1 MTGPAY
7 QPNQV
12 MVDLETL
19 DTAPSA
25 IVLSIG
31 LCRFDPNDYDD
42 PIKEKH
48 YAVLSYDDQLENLRT
63 VSDATVS
70 WWEKQSI
77 DAKEVIAQ
85 AQNAEE
91 EVHEQ
96 LVVIAD
102 WLGKEAILWGNGA
115 AFDNAILSDLY
126 RTYEFKQPWHFWNDR
141 CYRTLAML
149 GKRRMNPAWEK
160 KLGAEPWRA
169 GTYHN
174 ALDDA
179 VHQARMACRYMR
191 VL

>member
-1 MTGPAY
+1 MTGAAY

-19 DTAPSA
+19 DTAPTA

-31 LCRFDPNDYDD
+31 LCRFDPNDRND
-42 PIKEKH
+42 PIREQH
-48 YAVLSYDDQLENLRT
+48 YVVLSYDDQFENLRT
-63 VSDATVS
+63 ISDSTVS
-70 WWEKQSI
+70 WWESQG
-77 DAKEVIAQ
+77 DEAKAVIAQ

-91 EVHEQ
+91 EVHLQ

-102 WLGKEAILWGNGA
+102 WLGDDAILWGNGA
-115 AFDNAILSDLY
+115 AFDNAILADLY
-126 RTYEFKQPWHFWNDR
+126 RTYEFKQPWSFKNDR

-149 GKRRMNPAWEK
+149 GQRRTTPAWMK
-160 KLGAEPWRA
+160 KLGPEPARE

-179 VHQARMACRYMR
+179 VYQARMASRYMR